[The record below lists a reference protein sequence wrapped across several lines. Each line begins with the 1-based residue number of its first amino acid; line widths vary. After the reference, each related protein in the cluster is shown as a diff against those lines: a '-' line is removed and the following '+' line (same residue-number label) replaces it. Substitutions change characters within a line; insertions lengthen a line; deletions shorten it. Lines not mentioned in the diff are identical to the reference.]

1 MFNLLG
7 LCLGHFH
14 NTIGRRYLTAIK
26 ENRTLL
32 RCGFESVCE
41 TYIPGIRLEP
51 GILKTAHSSPL
62 KDRVIRFADQFEVVF
77 KSLNQ
82 RC

>member
-41 TYIPGIRLEP
+41 TYGNTAQKRCGI
-51 GILKTAHSSPL
+51 KVS
-62 KDRVIRFADQFEVVF
+62 VV
-77 KSLNQ
+77 KYGHG
-82 RC
+82 